1 MGIWEDVVSSVA
13 ASLAGST
20 LSPKEI
26 AIRAVNIGNAVAREI
41 DLRDAALYAGDI
53 GETARRELDARKG
66 IDRETS

>member
-26 AIRAVNIGNAVAREI
+26 AIRAVNIGGAVTREVELRETAR
-41 DLRDAALYAGDI
+41 YAGEL
-53 GETARRELDARKG
+53 GESARRELDARRG
-66 IDRETS
+66 IDR